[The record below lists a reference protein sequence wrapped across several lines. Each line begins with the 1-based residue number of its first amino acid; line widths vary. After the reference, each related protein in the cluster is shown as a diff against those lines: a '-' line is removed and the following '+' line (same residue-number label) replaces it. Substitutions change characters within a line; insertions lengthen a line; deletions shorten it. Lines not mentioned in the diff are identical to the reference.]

1 MRVALVLYFI
11 TSTCLPMHHINA
23 ATGQDTVKVK
33 GVLLDFQDARATRAT
48 VTFKN
53 GILDRKTY
61 SNDEGI
67 FEIRI
72 PIGTYE
78 FSVQSYGFKT
88 YKIEALEIKADGA
101 GELKVELEPEPV
113 KGPHEISGIFVPIKL
128 ENAPI
133 PEKIPLKKI
142 P

>member
-11 TSTCLPMHHINA
+11 TSTCLPLHHINA
-23 ATGQDTVKVK
+23 AIGQDTVKVK
-33 GVLLDFQDARATRAT
+33 GVLLDFQDARVTRAT

-53 GILDRKTY
+53 EILDRKTY
-61 SNDEGI
+61 PNDEGV
-67 FEIRI
+67 FEIRL

-88 YKIEALEIKADGA
+88 YKIESLEIKADGM
-101 GELKVELEPEPV
+101 GELKVELEPDLV
-113 KGPHEISGIFVPIKL
+113 KEPHEISGIFVPIKP

-133 PEKIPLKKI
+133 PEKIPPKKI

>member
-11 TSTCLPMHHINA
+11 TSTCLPMHYINA
-23 ATGQDTVKVK
+23 ATGQDIVNVK
-33 GVLLDFQDARATRAT
+33 GVLLDYQDARVTQAT

-53 GILDRKTY
+53 AILDRKTY
-61 SNDEGI
+61 PNDEGI
-67 FEIRI
+67 FEIRL
-72 PIGTYE
+72 PVGTYE

-88 YKIEALEIKADGA
+88 YKIESLEIKADSM
-101 GELKVELEPEPV
+101 GELKVELMPEPV
-113 KGPHEISGIFVPIKL
+113 NEAPPIGGIFVPIKP

-133 PEKIPLKKI
+133 PEKIPPKKI